1 MLIDF
6 SFENFG
12 PFRDKTV
19 FSMDSTKL
27 DDPECNKIK
36 AEKCNL
42 ELLSSAAIFGPNASG
57 SPMF

>member
-12 PFRDKTV
+12 PFHDKTV

-27 DDPECNKIK
+27 DGPECNKIK
-36 AEKCNL
+36 AEKCNW
-42 ELLSSAAIFGPNASG
+42 NC
-57 SPMF
+57 

>member
-27 DDPECNKIK
+27 DT
-36 AEKCNL
+36 
-42 ELLSSAAIFGPNASG
+42 PNAIRSKLKNATWNC
-57 SPMF
+57 